1 MLRSSL
7 CYYAYILVKGTI
19 KITGAGNDDA
29 AKWLDERNKDVIF

>member
-7 CYYAYILVKGTI
+7 CYYAYVLVKGTI

-29 AKWLDERNKDVIF
+29 TK